1 MDLAE
6 KLKAARLEAGL
17 SQRQLCGDMIT
28 RNMLSQIEN
37 GAAKPSMAT
46 LRYLAQRLGKTVSY
60 FLEEQAVVSPNLD
73 AMIQARNAYG
83 QKDYAK
89 TLSAL
94 ENFREPDPAFGEEKQ
109 LLQYMA
115 LLGQA
120 GEAIFQDKLPYA
132 KKLLQQAEEIR
143 GIYITQDLERS
154 RQLMLGKAGE
164 TAALD
169 EDEALLILARQAS
182 SPERSLEILQAVEKK
197 DTPQYILLTA
207 EAYFSLGQYREAAA
221 YYEKA
226 EQTQQAYARLE
237 ACYRELGDYKR
248 AYEYACKQK

>member
-17 SQRQLCGDMIT
+17 TQRQLCGDMIT

-73 AMIQARNAYG
+73 AMIQAKNAYG

-109 LLQYMA
+109 LLQYKA

-132 KKLLQQAEEIR
+132 KKLLQQAGEIR
-143 GIYITQDLERS
+143 GIYITRD
-154 RQLMLGKAGE
+154 
-164 TAALD
+164 
-169 EDEALLILARQAS
+169 
-182 SPERSLEILQAVEKK
+182 
-197 DTPQYILLTA
+197 
-207 EAYFSLGQYREAAA
+207 
-221 YYEKA
+221 
-226 EQTQQAYARLE
+226 
-237 ACYRELGDYKR
+237 
-248 AYEYACKQK
+248 